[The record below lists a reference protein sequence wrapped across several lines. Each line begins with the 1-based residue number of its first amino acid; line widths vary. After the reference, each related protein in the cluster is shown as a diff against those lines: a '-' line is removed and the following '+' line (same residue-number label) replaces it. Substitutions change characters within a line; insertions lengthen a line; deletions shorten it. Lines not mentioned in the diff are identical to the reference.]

1 MDFFTK
7 DICLEGRGVL
17 VKSKTRKTWSV
28 GAVDGFIVFNT
39 RFHFTTKK
47 NVIYMLCLK
56 LLPWKSDLCLNC
68 KLFPQER
75 IFVTLGAH
83 FKKKITENV
92 LLQVDFK
99 R

>member
-1 MDFFTK
+1 
-7 DICLEGRGVL
+7 
-17 VKSKTRKTWSV
+17 
-28 GAVDGFIVFNT
+28 
-39 RFHFTTKK
+39 
-47 NVIYMLCLK
+47 MLCLK

-83 FKKKITENV
+83 FKKKKITENV